1 MRGIY
6 ESVGA
11 NIFFRQAKGLGN
23 ERTHG
28 EFSQER
34 SAKHAAE
41 ESRATSAHMAAPY
54 VLSNGTR
61 ALHAGSSVPGDA
73 YLTVN
78 SSRLYLGSYCI
89 AATRKYFPACISRW
103 YMFPDR
109 LTDNVSSPRGIANR
123 NFISGIDTRREFTQ
137 LMKKGLASWNVHEN
151 RIKSHSRIYARYIGI
166 KFPIT

>member
-1 MRGIY
+1 MDYATGGELNFVKRRADERRRRESRRESSASSYRPATIIDFSSLLPSLFVIPVSASSRREQVRPRTLLHLSMCGIY

-11 NIFFRQAKGLGN
+11 NIFFRRAKGLGN

-34 SAKHAAE
+34 SARYAAE

-61 ALHAGSSVPGDA
+61 ALHTGSSVPGDA

-78 SSRLYLGSYCI
+78 SSRL
-89 AATRKYFPACISRW
+89 
-103 YMFPDR
+103 
-109 LTDNVSSPRGIANR
+109 
-123 NFISGIDTRREFTQ
+123 
-137 LMKKGLASWNVHEN
+137 
-151 RIKSHSRIYARYIGI
+151 
-166 KFPIT
+166 